1 LIAPVRRSDTERL
14 SRRQRGVLLATA
26 AATALTFFD
35 QTAST
40 SALHD
45 IERGL
50 HASVSE
56 LQWIMGAYLLSLAA
70 LVPAAGRLA
79 DAFGRR
85 RLFLIGVAIFGL
97 ASLGCAAAP
106 TIGALIA
113 IRAVQGV
120 GGALIVPLALANVA
134 AALPERRRGWAIG
147 VLATGGSTFLSLGPL
162 LGGALVDA
170 GGWRWVFA
178 VGAPIAALSLWAGHR
193 WMDESSA
200 SPRPPLDGAGLVLL
214 ALGLGAVVTG
224 VLQIGTWGAGD
235 VRTLVAIGGGV
246 ALLLGFSVTEHRAA
260 EPVIA
265 VRLLR
270 IPTVGGYLIALLAGQ
285 FAVTALTVELMLY
298 LQRTLGY
305 DPVAA
310 GLLFLPT
317 VAATPLLSPSAGRQ
331 ADRGRG
337 PTLAPAGLL
346 AAAVAL
352 VWISLLAG
360 QRSVWLL
367 LPGFALFG
375 ISRPYCFTPSSRGPV
390 MALPA
395 SEGGLAAALVTESYQ
410 LGAVAGIAVAG
421 ALVAA
426 DHGVA
431 GFQIAIAVAGGLCL
445 VAAIVSRALLAGP
458 RPASGPRARAGASGA
473 SGASGA

>member
-1 LIAPVRRSDTERL
+1 LTSGEGRSDTERL
-14 SRRQRGVLLATA
+14 NGRQRGVLLATA

-40 SALHD
+40 SALHN

-56 LQWIMGAYLLSLAA
+56 LQWIMCAYLLSLAA

-85 RLFLIGVAIFGL
+85 RLFLIGVGTFGL

-134 AALPERRRGWAIG
+134 AALPAGRRGWAIG

-178 VGAPIAALSLWAGHR
+178 VGAPIAALSAWAGHR
-193 WMDESSA
+193 WIEESRA
-200 SPRPPLDGAGLVLL
+200 SPRPPLDGAGLVLI
-214 ALGLGAVVTG
+214 ALGLGALVTG
-224 VLQIGTWGAGD
+224 LLQIGTWGLGD

-246 ALLLGFSVTEHRAA
+246 VLLLWFAVTEHRAP

-270 IPTVGGYLIALLAGQ
+270 IPRVGGYLIALLAGQ

-298 LQRTLGY
+298 LQRSLGY
-305 DPVAA
+305 DPVVA

-317 VAATPLLSPSAGRQ
+317 VVATPLLSPSAGRQ

-337 PTLAPAGLL
+337 RALAPAGLL
-346 AAAVAL
+346 TAAAAL
-352 VWISLLAG
+352 IWISLLAG

-375 ISRPYCFTPSSRGPV
+375 VSRPFCFTPSSRGPV

-410 LGAVAGIAVAG
+410 LGAVLGIAVAG
-421 ALVAA
+421 ALVAV
-426 DHGVA
+426 DQGIA
-431 GFQIAIAVAGGLCL
+431 GFQVAIAVAGGLCL
-445 VAAIVSRALLAGP
+445 IGALASRALLAG
-458 RPASGPRARAGASGA
+458 A
-473 SGASGA
+473 